1 VKASKLRT
9 WKLNKQRG
17 YVAATLHFLS
27 LPRRNKN
34 ASKKSIPLCQTTQNH
49 SRITRWLEITGKTMN
64 ATQTA
69 LVQAS
74 FTKVQ
79 PIAVVAA
86 ELFYGRLFE
95 LDPNLKPLFR
105 GDMTEQGHKLMT
117 MLGVAVANLTKPEVV
132 MPALAKLGASHAS
145 YGVTEAHYET
155 VGSALLWTL
164 EKGLGDEFTSEVK
177 EAWVAV
183 YTVVA
188 DTMKAAAREHL
199 VQDSSSS
206 VQHTGLK

>member
-1 VKASKLRT
+1 M
-9 WKLNKQRG
+9 N
-17 YVAATLHFLS
+17 
-27 LPRRNKN
+27 
-34 ASKKSIPLCQTTQNH
+34 PLQAQ
-49 SRITRWLEITGKTMN
+49 
-64 ATQTA
+64 
-69 LVQAS
+69 LVQTS
-74 FTKVQ
+74 FAKVQ

-132 MPALAKLGASHAS
+132 MPALAKLGQSHAG

-164 EKGLGDEFTSEVK
+164 EKGLGEDFTSEVK
-177 EAWVAV
+177 EAWIAV

-188 DTMKAAAREHL
+188 DTMKAAAREHIAR
-199 VQDSSSS
+199 DSSSS
-206 VQHTGLK
+206 VNHSGLK

>member
-1 VKASKLRT
+1 
-9 WKLNKQRG
+9 
-17 YVAATLHFLS
+17 
-27 LPRRNKN
+27 
-34 ASKKSIPLCQTTQNH
+34 
-49 SRITRWLEITGKTMN
+49 MN
-64 ATQTA
+64 ALQA
-69 LVQAS
+69 ELVQAS
-74 FTKVQ
+74 FAKVQ

-132 MPALAKLGASHAS
+132 MPALSKLGASHAG
-145 YGVTEAHYET
+145 YGVIEAHYET

-164 EKGLGDEFTSEVK
+164 EKGLGEDFTSEVK

-188 DTMKAAAREHL
+188 DTMKAAAREH
-199 VQDSSSS
+199 VAQYSS
-206 VQHTGLK
+206 VHHTGLK

>member
-1 VKASKLRT
+1 MNV
-9 WKLNKQRG
+9 
-17 YVAATLHFLS
+17 
-27 LPRRNKN
+27 
-34 ASKKSIPLCQTTQNH
+34 TQ
-49 SRITRWLEITGKTMN
+49 
-64 ATQTA
+64 AA

-117 MLGVAVANLTKPEVV
+117 MLGVAVANLTKPEIV
-132 MPALAKLGASHAS
+132 MPALVKLGQNHAS

-155 VGSALLWTL
+155 VGNALLWTL
-164 EKGLGDEFTSEVK
+164 EKGLGDEFTNEVK

-199 VQDSSSS
+199 TQNSSSGVS
-206 VQHTGLK
+206 HSGLK